1 MSRHDSRVHRRRPAR
16 ARDGLGTGACVALL
30 ALAVAAAA
38 ARAGTDGAPF
48 AEADVVR
55 IVTRDADGDER
66 DTSVWIVLVDGNLYV
81 RTNASRWLANIR
93 RGSSVA
99 LRLDET
105 TRPVS
110 AEEVSDP
117 AAIARVEAAFREKYG
132 TMQRVMSFFRLREPT
147 VLRLRESAQP
157 ARAREAEGEAR

>member
-1 MSRHDSRVHRRRPAR
+1 MLGPAR
-16 ARDGLGTGACVALL
+16 PVSALVASLV
-30 ALAVAAAA
+30 AGVAAAGA
-38 ARAGTDGAPF
+38 QAGWEPF

-66 DTSVWIVLVDGNLYV
+66 DTSVWIVLVDGALYV
-81 RTNASRWLANIR
+81 RTNDSRWLANIR

-99 LRLDET
+99 LRLAET

-117 AAIARVEAAFREKYG
+117 AVTARVEAAFKEKYG
-132 TMQRVMSFFRLREPT
+132 FVQRVMSFFRMREPS
-147 VLRLRESAQP
+147 VLRLRERADP
-157 ARAREAEGEAR
+157 ARPSPSRDEGR